1 MKNNKRIFYS
11 KVLVGALTMTSLC
24 SVAET
29 KTVTYEVFQP
39 EWYLG
44 AKLGWG
50 YYYQGCENWASSC
63 DNNSPA
69 GGVWGGYNINDWLST
84 ELGYTYLGQAEAQ
97 YSSGTVTGKINSA
110 DLFFKGRKNINTDWS
125 IFGKLGGIW
134 WSAKNKSAYGTTT
147 SDGVDLALGGGV
159 SYQFSPRLSGQ
170 IEYQF
175 IPGLGDS
182 TVGGSD
188 HNLLSF
194 GLVYY
199 FGLKPVTVAYEFE
212 EKTLDNVTVF
222 QSRIDDTLFEFD
234 SAEIKDLSVLD
245 PFVER
250 LKANPQAEIVV
261 VGHTDNRG
269 SEQYNEKLSQ
279 DRAQAVADYFIS
291 QGVEVRRV
299 YSYGL
304 GEKAPIAS
312 NDSEE
317 GQALNRR
324 VELSSPGFETH
335 SIHQKFLQK

>member
-1 MKNNKRIFYS
+1 MKNNKQILNS
-11 KVLVGALTMTSLC
+11 TILVGALTMTSLY

-29 KTVTYEVFQP
+29 KTINYEVFQP
-39 EWYLG
+39 KWYVG

-63 DNNSPA
+63 DNNSSA
-69 GGVWGGYNINDWLST
+69 GGVWGGYNLNDWLST

-110 DLFFKGRKNINTDWS
+110 DLFLKGRKYISADWS
-125 IFGKLGGIW
+125 IFGKVGGVW
-134 WSAKNKSAYGTTT
+134 WNAKNKHAYGTTT
-147 SDGVDLALGGGV
+147 SDGADFALGGGL

-182 TVGGSD
+182 KVGGSD
-188 HNLLSF
+188 HNLLSL
-194 GLVYY
+194 GLVYH
-199 FGLKPVTVAYEFE
+199 FGSKTVTLDYKTEN
-212 EKTLDNVTVF
+212 KTLDNVAIF

-234 SAEIKDLSVLD
+234 SAEIKDSTVLD

-250 LKANPQAEIVV
+250 LKMNPQAEIVV

-269 SEQYNEKLSQ
+269 TDQYNEKLSL
-279 DRAQAVADYFIS
+279 DRAKAVADYFIS
-291 QGVEVRRV
+291 QGVEAYRI

-312 NDSEE
+312 NDSEK
-317 GQALNRR
+317 GRALNRR

-335 SIHQKFLQK
+335 SVHQKTLQK